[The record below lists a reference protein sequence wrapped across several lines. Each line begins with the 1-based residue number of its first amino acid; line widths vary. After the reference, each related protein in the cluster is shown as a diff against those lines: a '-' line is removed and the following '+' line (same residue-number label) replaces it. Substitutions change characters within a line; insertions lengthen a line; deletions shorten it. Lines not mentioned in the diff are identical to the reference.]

1 MFYFITVA
9 SYAFPLAKH
18 EGMVSF
24 DHTHI
29 NPHIRVT

>member
-1 MFYFITVA
+1 MFYFVTVA

-24 DHTHI
+24 GHAHT
-29 NPHIRVT
+29 NPHISVT